1 MKILISYN
9 LRSKSSENALKLA
22 MLHAQAF
29 NASVDVVTSADK
41 TINEREVPQ
50 KEEAERALWDVEEYF
65 RQSGITCRTH
75 FLVMGQSP
83 GDAVVR
89 FAKENEVDEIVVGV
103 DRISKVGKFVLGSLA
118 QHIILKAPCPVL
130 TVKATDQDLD
140 VYLGSRSLFDT

>member
-9 LRSKSSENALKLA
+9 LRSKSSANALKLA
-22 MLHAQAF
+22 KLHAQAF

-41 TINEREVPQ
+41 TINEKEVPQ

-83 GDAVVR
+83 GDAVIR
-89 FAKENEVDEIVVGV
+89 FAKDNAVDEIVVGV
-103 DRISKVGKFVLGSLA
+103 DRISKLGKFVLGSLA

-130 TVKATDQDLD
+130 TVKATDQDFD
-140 VYLGSRSLFDT
+140 VYLGSRSLFNT